1 MVGGWAVGRGYE
13 ADYCVTLANC
23 SNLQTVREG
32 ETARTGYS
40 RSGEGSG
47 GRGWGD
53 PTEVERERERGKRER
68 EKN

>member
-32 ETARTGYS
+32 ETDQDTADL
-40 RSGEGSG
+40 
-47 GRGWGD
+47 GR
-53 PTEVERERERGKRER
+53 EVEEGGGGIRQR
-68 EKN
+68 